1 MGKRKGPVKSPS
13 PARNSLIAAA
23 YYGLVGA
30 SSPPEA
36 SRIPPATA
44 AAPNRPINQPDAP
57 PEAATGAG
65 AGVGGGVGAG
75 GGVYTGSGA
84 GVYTGSGAGG
94 VYTGSGAGV
103 YTGSG
108 AGASITGFAIRGLA
122 AALRFITFFL
132 AFAFIF
138 FFFGIYTGFDA
149 SAITITGTDTT
160 DNAARA
166 AISRVDFIISG
177 RTIYLSLLSTRIG
190 ESMRFTII

>member
-1 MGKRKGPVKSPS
+1 M
-13 PARNSLIAAA
+13 
-23 YYGLVGA
+23 
-30 SSPPEA
+30 
-36 SRIPPATA
+36 PPATA
-44 AAPNRPINQPDAP
+44 AAPSKPTNQPEAP
-57 PEAATGAG
+57 PDAAST
-65 AGVGGGVGAG
+65 GGGGGGAVGAG

-84 GVYTGSGAGG
+84 GVYTGSGAG

-108 AGASITGFAIRGLA
+108 AITGSFIIGFA
-122 AALRFITFFL
+122 AALRFITFLAF

-190 ESMRFTII
+190 DSQHIHHNLTRFAIVSPEWCDILQYCHMIS

>member
-1 MGKRKGPVKSPS
+1 M
-13 PARNSLIAAA
+13 
-23 YYGLVGA
+23 
-30 SSPPEA
+30 
-36 SRIPPATA
+36 PPATA
-44 AAPNRPINQPDAP
+44 AAPNKPINQPDAP
-57 PEAATGAG
+57 PDEATGA
-65 AGVGGGVGAG
+65 GVGAG
-75 GGVYTGSGA
+75 GATGSGAGVYTGSGA
-84 GVYTGSGAGG
+84 GVYTGSGAG

-103 YTGSG
+103 YAGSG
-108 AGASITGFAIRGLA
+108 AGACITGFAMRGLA

-166 AISRVDFIISG
+166 AINRVDFIISG

-190 ESMRFTII
+190 ESQRFTIN